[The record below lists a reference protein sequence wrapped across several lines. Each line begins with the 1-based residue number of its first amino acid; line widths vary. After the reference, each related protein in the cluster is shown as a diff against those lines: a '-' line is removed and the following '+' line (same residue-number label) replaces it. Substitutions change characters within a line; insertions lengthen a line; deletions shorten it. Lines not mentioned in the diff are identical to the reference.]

1 MPRRSRRR
9 AYDGRVLKLTI
20 VPASTPPESER
31 LRLKRRADPKPAAML
46 QCRCGSRDVLSVKI
60 GVLIVAGKPSRG
72 TPQLLCAA
80 CFMQGKRVV
89 LA

>member
-31 LRLKRRADPKPAAML
+31 LRLKRRADPKPPAML
-46 QCRCGSRDVLSVKI
+46 QCRCGAREVLQVKA
-60 GVLIVAGKPSRG
+60 GVMIRAGKPVGG
-72 TPQLLCAA
+72 TLQLLCAA